1 MTKRIFRA
9 IFGLAMVM
17 MLAVVGLVLGTM
29 YDYFSAEQRNE
40 LRSQAV
46 YVGAGI
52 QTNGLQYLTQM
63 ENPSDRITWIDQ
75 NGVVLFDSKAD
86 PAKMDN
92 HKERKEIVSALET
105 GEGFSERYST
115 TLSEKTVNYA
125 LRLENG
131 TVVRISLVTTSP
143 LTLFFTLTQPLA
155 IILVA
160 AILISVFLALQTAR
174 KITKPINDIDL
185 EHPELAVVYDEL
197 TPLLR
202 RIAVQNKQLY
212 RQMRELER
220 QKQEFYTITSN
231 MQEGILVL
239 DTQGMVLSYN
249 PGALQLMGIEAPQG
263 QTSVFQLNRGEGFR
277 HCVESALAGIH
288 REENIQIDGKACQL
302 FANPVHQEDTLAGAI
317 LVLFDVTDREERE
330 KLRREFTANVSHELK
345 TPLTSISGFAEIM
358 KNGMVEGND
367 VPRFAG
373 KIYDEA
379 QRLIQMVQDIIK
391 LSKLDEKQTAMEK
404 ESVDLE
410 ALVLDVVKRLEPIAA
425 KKGVSIAVTT
435 EPVAF
440 TGVFQILQEM
450 IYNLCDNAIR
460 YNYENGKVTV
470 SLENKEAEI
479 LITVSDTGMG
489 IAKANQSRVFERFY
503 RVNESRSK
511 ETEGTGLGLS
521 IVKHGAVLH
530 GGKIHLTSEV
540 QKGTTITLSL
550 PKKNS

>member
-17 MLAVVGLVLGTM
+17 MLAVVGLVLGMM
-29 YDYFSAEQRNE
+29 YDYFSAEQRDE

-52 QTNGLQYLTQM
+52 QANGLDYLVQM
-63 ENPSDRITWIDQ
+63 DHPGDRITWIDKD
-75 NGVVLFDSKAD
+75 GVVLFDSKAN
-86 PAKMDN
+86 PANMDN
-92 HKERKEIVSALET
+92 HKKREEVIAAFQN

-125 LRLENG
+125 LQLENG
-131 TVVRISLVTTSP
+131 TVVRISTVTNSP
-143 LTLFFTLTQPLA
+143 ITLFFTLTQPLA

-160 AILISVFLALQTAR
+160 AILISVFLAFQTA
-174 KITKPINDIDL
+174 KNITKPINSIDL
-185 EHPELAVVYDEL
+185 EHPEMAVVYDEL

-212 RQMRELER
+212 QQMRELKR
-220 QKQEFYTITSN
+220 QKQEFDTITSN

-239 DTQGMVLSYN
+239 DAQGDVLSYN
-249 PGALQLMGIEAPQG
+249 LGALHLMGIEAPKEQAN
-263 QTSVFQLNRGEGFR
+263 VFSLNRSEGFR
-277 HCVESALAGIH
+277 RCVESALTGTH
-288 REENIQIDGKACQL
+288 REENIQVRGKFFQL
-302 FANPVHQEDTLAGAI
+302 FANPVHQDDTLAGAI
-317 LVLFDVTDREERE
+317 LVLFDVTEREERE

-358 KNGMVEGND
+358 KNGMVGADD

-391 LSKLDEKQTAMEK
+391 LSKLDEKQTGMEK
-404 ESVDLE
+404 ETVDLE
-410 ALVLDVVKRLEPIAA
+410 RLIRDVVKRLEPVAQT
-425 KKGVSIAVTT
+425 KGVSMTVSA
-435 EPVAF
+435 EPAYFMGISQV
-440 TGVFQILQEM
+440 LQEM
-450 IYNLCDNAIR
+450 VYNLCDNAIR
-460 YNYENGKVTV
+460 YNRENGKVHI
-470 SLENKEAEI
+470 SLENKENEI
-479 LITVSDTGMG
+479 IISVSDTGVG

-530 GGKIHLTSEV
+530 NAKINLTSELN
-540 QKGTTITLSL
+540 KGTDVTLSL
-550 PKKNS
+550 PK

>member
-17 MLAVVGLVLGTM
+17 ILAVVGLVLGMM
-29 YDYFSAEQRNE
+29 YDYFSAEQRDE
-40 LRSQAV
+40 LRSQAI

-52 QTNGLQYLTQM
+52 QTNGLDYLVQM
-63 ENPSDRITWIDQ
+63 DHPGDRITWIDKD
-75 NGVVLFDSKAD
+75 GVVLFDSKAD
-86 PAKMDN
+86 PTKMDN
-92 HKERKEIVSALET
+92 HKKREEVIAAFQN

-131 TVVRISLVTTSP
+131 TILRISTITNSP

-160 AILISVFLALQTAR
+160 AILLSVFLAFETA
-174 KITKPINDIDL
+174 KNITKPINSIDL
-185 EHPELAVVYDEL
+185 EHPEMAVVYDEL

-212 RQMRELER
+212 QQMRELKR
-220 QKQEFYTITSN
+220 QKLEFDTITSN

-239 DTQGMVLSYN
+239 DTQGDVLSYN
-249 PGALQLMGIEAPQG
+249 LGALQLMGIEAPKDQAN
-263 QTSVFQLNRGEGFR
+263 VFCLNRSEGFR
-277 HCVESALAGIH
+277 RCVESALAGIH
-288 REENIQIDGKACQL
+288 REENIQVGGKFFQL
-302 FANPVHQEDTLAGAI
+302 FANPVHQDDTLAGAI
-317 LVLFDVTDREERE
+317 LVLFDVTEREERE

-358 KNGMVEGND
+358 KNGMVGADD

-391 LSKLDEKQTAMEK
+391 LSKLDEKQTGMDRET
-404 ESVDLE
+404 VDLQRLIE
-410 ALVLDVVKRLEPIAA
+410 DVVKRLEPIAQA
-425 KKGVSIAVTT
+425 KGISMTVRVEPAYFMGVSQV
-435 EPVAF
+435 
-440 TGVFQILQEM
+440 LQEM
-450 IYNLCDNAIR
+450 VYNLCDNAIR
-460 YNYENGKVTV
+460 YNYENGKVHI
-470 SLENKEAEI
+470 SLENKEEEI
-479 LITVSDTGMG
+479 VISVSDTGIG
-489 IAKANQSRVFERFY
+489 IAKADQSRVFERFY
-503 RVNESRSK
+503 RVNQSRSK

-521 IVKHGAVLH
+521 IVKHGAMLH
-530 GGKIHLTSEV
+530 NAKVILTSELN
-540 QKGTTITLSL
+540 KGTKITLLL
-550 PKKNS
+550 PK